1 LLLALLAAW
10 GLLAGALVPISAPWA
25 LQAWRG
31 VVSDWGAISL
41 ALGYA
46 AAVMLAFDSAQG
58 ARPLSVFAPI
68 GQLAFTNYLTQSAVL
83 SVLFYGW
90 GFGLFGRLSEPQ
102 GASLALLL
110 FAAQAAF
117 STWWPRTRRFGPLE
131 WLWRS
136 FTYGALLPLARDT
149 S

>member
-1 LLLALLAAW
+1 MPALLAAC
-10 GLLAGALVPISAPWA
+10 GLLSGALVPISARWA
-25 LQAWRG
+25 LQGWRI
-31 VVSDWGAISL
+31 VVTEWGAILL

-46 AAVMLAFDSAQG
+46 SAVVLAFDSTKG
-58 ARPLSVFAPI
+58 VRLLSVFAPL
-68 GQLAFTNYLTQSAVL
+68 GQLAFTNYLTQSVLL

-102 GASLALLL
+102 GAGLAVLL

-117 STWWPRTRRFGPLE
+117 SAWWLRSHRFGPLE

-136 FTYGALLPLARDT
+136 FTYGSLLPLKRNAL
-149 S
+149 